1 MSDANGDQR
10 AAATK
15 LLGFAKGRHG
25 EERAVETPLAR
36 KLSHFVGLDPQE
48 LKALAALQRPPRI
61 LPAGTELVYEGQ
73 TGHAAYVLAQGW
85 VSSFKSLRDGSR
97 QIVDFQI
104 PGDFIGV
111 RNVLLRTSEHSFE
124 AITEVSLSEVSIA
137 DLLAAFAAAPRLAT
151 AVLWTLSCEQAMVVE
166 HLVDVGRR
174 SALVRTAHFLLEL
187 GARLRL
193 VGQATRDGY
202 ACPLTQYLL
211 ADALGLSAIH
221 LNRVLRQLREMGLMT
236 FRDGTVRFDHLE
248 RLVELAEFDMSY
260 LEESA
265 PLI

>member
-1 MSDANGDQR
+1 M
-10 AAATK
+10 
-15 LLGFAKGRHG
+15 AKVPI
-25 EERAVETPLAR
+25 VETPLAR
-36 KLSHFVGLDPQE
+36 KLSHFVALNPAE
-48 LKALAALQRPPRI
+48 LAALAALQRPPHV
-61 LPAGTELVYEGQ
+61 LSAGSELVYEGQ
-73 TGHAAYVLAQGW
+73 SGHGAYVLAAGW

-124 AITEVSLSEVSIA
+124 AITDVTLSALSVA
-137 DLLAAFAAAPRLAT
+137 DLLVAFAAAPRLAT
-151 AVLWTLSCEQAMVVE
+151 AVLWTLSCEEAMVVE
-166 HLVDVGRR
+166 HLVDIGRR

-193 VGQATRDGY
+193 VGLASPDGY
-202 ACPLTQYLL
+202 TCPLTQYLL

-236 FRDGTVRFDHLE
+236 FRDGVVRFDDLK
-248 RLVELAEFDMSY
+248 RLVALAEFDIAY
-260 LEESA
+260 LEETA
-265 PLI
+265 PLLEQRAGRAPR